1 MLYSIQKANFV
12 KFLLVCYA
20 LSVDEFGYIVCKHIS
35 FLVTFWE
42 MCHPKYLSSVNFN
55 VIFYYIP
62 NMKNAIPFSG
72 YKFRILPF
80 IMFHSIKSA
89 WGQVRGAASSV
100 KETLVSSIAK
110 GRELFNAFL
119 PPEVDH
125 RPAVRQ
131 QVGEV
136 LGKGRL
142 DNVILDLPSTHRNKF
157 QRPSV
162 ASATTSGLFNIQRWA
177 SADESPLGAFYDFN
191 KAGMMDETPM
201 TPSFYTEVRSRA
213 IQKGRFDF
221 DPLANLNH
229 GLQSDKVETSA
240 PVLSKLT
247 RMVPEQAAPVQE
259 GGAQIIPFR
268 RPAVQVRQPASLADA
283 WLTSPK
289 TFNKMVAET
298 RASVG
303 QTLAMAA

>member
-1 MLYSIQKANFV
+1 MRNTVS
-12 KFLLVCYA
+12 
-20 LSVDEFGYIVCKHIS
+20 
-35 FLVTFWE
+35 
-42 MCHPKYLSSVNFN
+42 
-55 VIFYYIP
+55 
-62 NMKNAIPFSG
+62 FSG
-72 YKFRILPF
+72 YKFSILPF
-80 IMFHSIKSA
+80 IMFNSIKSA
-89 WGQVRGAASSV
+89 WGQVKSAASSV
-100 KETLVSSIAK
+100 KETLASSVTK

-125 RPAVRQ
+125 RPAVRYK
-131 QVGEV
+131 VGEV

-142 DNVILDLPSTHRNKF
+142 DNVILDLPSTHGNKF

-162 ASATTSGLFNIQRWA
+162 ASATTSGLFHIQRWA

-201 TPSFYTEVRSRA
+201 TPSFYTEVRDRA

-229 GLQSDKVETSA
+229 GLRSDEGKSTPA
-240 PVLSKLT
+240 PTLSKLT
-247 RMVPEQAAPVQE
+247 RITTAPVAQTATQEQE
-259 GGAQIIPFR
+259 GGAQVIPFH
-268 RPAVQVRQPASLADA
+268 RPASQVRQPASLADA
-283 WLTSPK
+283 WLSSPK

-303 QTLAMAA
+303 QALAMAA